1 MSTLE
6 LIIIALIIS
15 IIVPVFLSIIIEA
28 LRRRPQAP
36 EKLYWSNDIPI
47 QYISVSG
54 SRMRYIKTGS
64 GPNLVLLHTIRSQ
77 LDIFEKI
84 VPELSKNFTVY
95 ALDYPG
101 HGFSETLDVDYVP
114 SMFTQYVEK
123 FLDELNV
130 RDAILS
136 GISIGG
142 VITLLIAAKHNPKVR
157 GVVSVNPYDY
167 DEGMGVTRGNFIAWL
182 IIKPT
187 LIPILGE
194 TFMRFRIKL
203 IEKIIFQGGVTRN
216 NALTDGFIDLMYRA
230 GEQRGRYR
238 GLINLFR
245 NGKQWEDA
253 RDEYKNINIPVKVV
267 YGDQDW
273 SNEDERQRTI
283 NAIPNSTSVIIKEGG
298 HFLSMDQP
306 EALIAEIRSF
316 ATTVN
321 T

>member
-6 LIIIALIIS
+6 LIVIALIIS
-15 IIVPVFLSIIIEA
+15 IIAPVLLSIMMEA
-28 LRRRPQAP
+28 LRRPPQAP
-36 EKLYWSNDIPI
+36 EKLYWSQDIAI
-47 QYISVSG
+47 QYMSVNG

-64 GPNLVLLHTIRSQ
+64 GPNLVLLHTLRSQ
-77 LDIFEKI
+77 LDIFEKV
-84 VPELSKNFTVY
+84 VPELSKTFTVY

-114 SMFTQYVEK
+114 SMFTEYVEK
-123 FLDELNV
+123 FLDELDI

-142 VITLLIAAKHNPKVR
+142 VITLLIAAKHNPRVK
-157 GVVSVNPYDY
+157 GVVSVNPYDF
-167 DEGMGVTRGNFIAWL
+167 DKGMGVTRGNFVAWL
-182 IIKPT
+182 IITPT

-216 NALTDGFIDLMYRA
+216 NALTDGFINLMYRA

-245 NGKQWEDA
+245 NGKQWEEA

-273 SNEDERQRTI
+273 SNKDERQRTI
-283 NAIPNSTSVIIKEGG
+283 NAIPNSASVIIKEGG

-306 EALIAEIRSF
+306 EALIAEIKSF

-321 T
+321 P

>member
-1 MSTLE
+1 MSTME

-15 IIVPVFLSIIIEA
+15 IIAPVLLSIMMEA
-28 LRRRPQAP
+28 LRRPPQAP
-36 EKLYWSNDIPI
+36 EKLYWSLDIPI
-47 QYISVSG
+47 QYISVNG

-64 GPNLVLLHTIRSQ
+64 GPNLVLLHTLRSQ
-77 LDIFEKI
+77 LDIFEKV

-95 ALDYPG
+95 AMDYPG

-114 SMFTQYVEK
+114 SMFTEYVEK
-123 FLDELNV
+123 FLDELDI

-142 VITLLIAAKHNPKVR
+142 VITLLIAAKNNPRVR
-157 GVVSVNPYDY
+157 GIVSVNPYDY
-167 DEGMGVTRGNFIAWL
+167 DKGMGVTRGNFIAWL

-245 NGKQWEDA
+245 NGKKWEEA

>member
-6 LIIIALIIS
+6 LIIIALIAS
-15 IIVPVFLSIIIEA
+15 IIAPVVLSIIIEA

-36 EKLYWSNDIPI
+36 EKLYWSHDIPI
-47 QYISVSG
+47 QYISVNG

-77 LDIFEKI
+77 LDIFEKV
-84 VPELSKNFTVY
+84 VPELSKTFTVY

-114 SMFTQYVEK
+114 SMFTEYVEK
-123 FLDELNV
+123 FLDELDI

-142 VITLLIAAKHNPKVR
+142 VISLLIAAKHNPKVR
-157 GVVSVNPYDY
+157 GVVPVNPYDY
-167 DEGMGVTRGNFIAWL
+167 DKGMGVARGNFIAWL
-182 IIKPT
+182 IIRST

-203 IEKIIFQGGVTRN
+203 IEKMIFQGGVTRN

-253 RDEYKNINIPVKVV
+253 RGEYNNINIPVEVV

-273 SNEDERQRTI
+273 SNEHERQRTI
-283 NAIPNSTSVIIKEGG
+283 NAIPNSTSVTIKEGG

-306 EALIAEIRSF
+306 EALIAEIKTF

>member
-1 MSTLE
+1 M
-6 LIIIALIIS
+6 
-15 IIVPVFLSIIIEA
+15 
-28 LRRRPQAP
+28 
-36 EKLYWSNDIPI
+36 
-47 QYISVSG
+47 
-54 SRMRYIKTGS
+54 MRYIKTGS

-77 LDIFEKI
+77 LDIFEKV
-84 VPELSKNFTVY
+84 VPELSRNFTVY

-101 HGFSETLDVDYVP
+101 HGFSETPDVDYVP
-114 SMFTQYVEK
+114 SLFTEYVDK
-123 FLDELNV
+123 FLDELDIS
-130 RDAILS
+130 DAILS

-142 VITLLIAAKHNPKVR
+142 VISLLIAAKHNPKVT
-157 GVVSVNPYDY
+157 GIVSVNPYDY
-167 DEGMGVTRGNFIAWL
+167 DKGMGVTRGNFIAWL
-182 IIKPT
+182 SIRPV
-187 LIPILGE
+187 LIPVLGE

-216 NALTDGFIDLMYRA
+216 DALTDGFIDLMHRA

-238 GLINLFR
+238 GFISLFR
-245 NGKQWEDA
+245 NGKQWEAA

-283 NAIPNSTSVIIKEGG
+283 NAIPDSTSVIIKEGG

-306 EALIAEIRSF
+306 EALIAEIRGF

>member
-1 MSTLE
+1 
-6 LIIIALIIS
+6 
-15 IIVPVFLSIIIEA
+15 
-28 LRRRPQAP
+28 
-36 EKLYWSNDIPI
+36 
-47 QYISVSG
+47 
-54 SRMRYIKTGS
+54 
-64 GPNLVLLHTIRSQ
+64 
-77 LDIFEKI
+77 
-84 VPELSKNFTVY
+84 
-95 ALDYPG
+95 
-101 HGFSETLDVDYVP
+101 
-114 SMFTQYVEK
+114 
-123 FLDELNV
+123 
-130 RDAILS
+130 
-136 GISIGG
+136 
-142 VITLLIAAKHNPKVR
+142 
-157 GVVSVNPYDY
+157 
-167 DEGMGVTRGNFIAWL
+167 MGVTRGNFIAWL

-245 NGKQWEDA
+245 NGKQWEEA

-283 NAIPNSTSVIIKEGG
+283 NAIPNSTTVIIKEGG
-298 HFLSMDQP
+298 HFLSMDKP
-306 EALIAEIRSF
+306 EELIAEIKSF

-321 T
+321 S

>member
-6 LIIIALIIS
+6 LIIIALTIS
-15 IIVPVFLSIIIEA
+15 IIAPVLLSIIMEA
-28 LRRRPQAP
+28 LRRPPQAP
-36 EKLYWSNDIPI
+36 EKLYFYHDIPI

-64 GPNLVLLHTIRSQ
+64 GPNLVLLHTLRSQ
-77 LDIFEKI
+77 LDIFEKV

-114 SMFTQYVEK
+114 SMFTEYVEK
-123 FLDELNV
+123 FLDELDIRN
-130 RDAILS
+130 AILA

-167 DEGMGVTRGNFIAWL
+167 DKGMGVTRGNFIAWL

-245 NGKQWEDA
+245 NGKQWEEA

-273 SNEDERQRTI
+273 SNENERQRTI
-283 NAIPNSTSVIIKEGG
+283 NAIPNSTAVIIKEGG
-298 HFLSMDQP
+298 HFLSMDKP
-306 EALIAEIRSF
+306 EELIAEIKSF

-321 T
+321 S

>member
-6 LIIIALIIS
+6 LTVIALIIS
-15 IIVPVFLSIIIEA
+15 IIAPVLLSMIMEA
-28 LRRRPQAP
+28 LRKPPQAP
-36 EKLYWSNDIPI
+36 EKLYWSYDIPI

-54 SRMRYIKTGS
+54 SRLRYIKTGS

-77 LDIFEKI
+77 LDIFEKV
-84 VPELSKNFTVY
+84 VPELSKTFTVY

-101 HGFSETLDVDYVP
+101 HGFSETLDVDYIP
-114 SMFTQYVEK
+114 SMFTEYVEK
-123 FLDELNV
+123 FLDELDI

-136 GISIGG
+136 GVSIGG

-167 DEGMGVTRGNFIAWL
+167 DKGMGVARGNFVAWL
-182 IIKPT
+182 IIRPT

-245 NGKQWEDA
+245 NGKQWEEA

-283 NAIPNSTSVIIKEGG
+283 NAIPKSTSVIIKEGG

-316 ATTVN
+316 ATTIN
-321 T
+321 S

>member
-1 MSTLE
+1 MSILE
-6 LIIIALIIS
+6 LTIIALIVS
-15 IIVPVFLSIIIEA
+15 IIAPVFLSIIIEA
-28 LRRRPQAP
+28 LRRPPQAP
-36 EKLYWSNDIPI
+36 EKLYWSQDIPI
-47 QYISVSG
+47 QYISVNG

-64 GPNLVLLHTIRSQ
+64 GPNLVLLHTLRSQ

-84 VPELSKNFTVY
+84 VPELSKTFTVY

-114 SMFTQYVEK
+114 SMFTEYVEK
-123 FLDELNV
+123 FLDELDI

-142 VITLLIAAKHNPKVR
+142 VITLLIAANHNPKVR

-194 TFMRFRIKL
+194 TFMRFRIKI

-245 NGKQWEDA
+245 NGKQWEEA
-253 RDEYKNINIPVKVV
+253 RDEYKNINIPVKIV

-306 EALIAEIRSF
+306 EALIAEIKSF

>member
-6 LIIIALIIS
+6 LMVIALIIS
-15 IIVPVFLSIIIEA
+15 IIAPVFLSIIMEA
-28 LRRRPQAP
+28 LRRPPQAP
-36 EKLYWSNDIPI
+36 KKLYWSHDIPI
-47 QYISVSG
+47 QYISVNG
-54 SRMRYIKTGS
+54 LRMRYIKSGF

-77 LDIFEKI
+77 LDIFEKV
-84 VPELSKNFTVY
+84 VPELSKTFTVY

-123 FLDELNV
+123 FLDELNI

-203 IEKIIFQGGVTRN
+203 IEKIIFQGGVSRN

-238 GLINLFR
+238 SLINLFR
-245 NGKQWEDA
+245 NGKRWEEA

-283 NAIPNSTSVIIKEGG
+283 NAIPNSTTVIIKEGG

-306 EALIAEIRSF
+306 EALIAEIKSF
-316 ATTVN
+316 ATTIN
-321 T
+321 S

>member
-6 LIIIALIIS
+6 LIVIALIIS
-15 IIVPVFLSIIIEA
+15 IIAPVFLSIIMEA
-28 LRRRPQAP
+28 LRRPPQAP
-36 EKLYWSNDIPI
+36 EKLYWSQDIPI
-47 QYISVSG
+47 QYISVNG

-64 GPNLVLLHTIRSQ
+64 GPNLVLLHTLRSQ
-77 LDIFEKI
+77 LDIFEKV

-114 SMFTQYVEK
+114 SMFTEYVEK
-123 FLDELNV
+123 FLDELDI

-167 DEGMGVTRGNFIAWL
+167 DKGMGVTRGNFIAWL

-245 NGKQWEDA
+245 NGKQWEEA

-283 NAIPNSTSVIIKEGG
+283 NAIPNSTTVIIKEGG

-306 EALIAEIRSF
+306 EALIAEIKSF

-321 T
+321 S

>member
-1 MSTLE
+1 MSTPE
-6 LIIIALIIS
+6 LIIIVLIIS
-15 IIVPVFLSIIIEA
+15 IIAPVFLSMTMEA
-28 LRRRPQAP
+28 LRRPPQAP
-36 EKLYWSNDIPI
+36 EKLYWSDDIPI
-47 QYISVSG
+47 QYIGVNG

-77 LDIFEKI
+77 LDIFEKV
-84 VPELSKNFTVY
+84 VPALSEKYTVY

-114 SMFTQYVEK
+114 SMFTEYVEK
-123 FLDELNV
+123 ILDELDI
-130 RDAILS
+130 RDAVLS
-136 GISIGG
+136 GVSIGG
-142 VITLLIAAKHNPKVR
+142 VIALLIAAKHNPRVK
-157 GVVSVNPYDY
+157 GVVSVNPYDF
-167 DEGMGVTRGNFIAWL
+167 DKGLGVTRGNFIAWL
-182 IIKPT
+182 IIKST

-216 NALTDGFIDLMYRA
+216 DALTDGFIDLMYRA

-238 GLINLFR
+238 SLISLFR
-245 NGKQWEDA
+245 NGKQWEEA

-273 SNEDERQRTI
+273 SKKDERQRTI

-298 HFLSMDQP
+298 HFLPMDQP
-306 EALIAEIRSF
+306 EALIAEIKCF

-321 T
+321 

>member
-1 MSTLE
+1 MSMLE
-6 LIIIALIIS
+6 LIVIALIIS
-15 IIVPVFLSIIIEA
+15 IIAPVFLSIIIEA
-28 LRRRPQAP
+28 LRKRPQAP
-36 EKLYWSNDIPI
+36 EKLYWSHDIPI
-47 QYISVSG
+47 QYVSVNG

-64 GPNLVLLHTIRSQ
+64 GPNLVLLHTLRSQ
-77 LDIFEKI
+77 LDIFEKV
-84 VPELSKNFTVY
+84 VPELSKTYTVY

-114 SMFTQYVEK
+114 SMFTEYVEK
-123 FLDELNV
+123 FLDELDIG
-130 RDAILS
+130 DAILS

-167 DEGMGVTRGNFIAWL
+167 DKGMGVTRGNFVAWL
-182 IIKPT
+182 IIRPT

-203 IEKIIFQGGVTRN
+203 IEKIIFQGGVTHN
-216 NALTDGFIDLMYRA
+216 NALTEGFIDSMYRA

-245 NGKQWEDA
+245 NGKQWEEA
-253 RDEYKNINIPVKVV
+253 RDEYKNINIPVRVV
-267 YGDQDW
+267 YGDHDW

-283 NAIPNSTSVIIKEGG
+283 NAIPNSTSVLIDEGG

-306 EALIAEIRSF
+306 EALIAEIKSF
-316 ATTVN
+316 ATTVS

>member
-1 MSTLE
+1 MKLFIVV
-6 LIIIALIIS
+6 LIVSMIAT
-15 IIVPVFLSIIIEA
+15 VFLSIFVEA
-28 LRRRPQAP
+28 LRRCPQAP
-36 EKLYWSNDIPI
+36 GKLYWSHDIPI
-47 QYISVSG
+47 QYIDIDG

-64 GPNLVLLHTIRSQ
+64 GPNLVLLHTLRSQ
-77 LDIFEKI
+77 LDIFEKV

-101 HGFSETLDVDYVP
+101 HGFSETPDVDYVP
-114 SMFTQYVEK
+114 SMFTEQVEH
-123 FLDELNV
+123 FLDELDI

-142 VITLLIAAKHNPKVR
+142 VISLLIAAKHNPNVN
-157 GVVSVNPYDY
+157 GVVAVNPYDY
-167 DEGMGVTRGNFIAWL
+167 DKGMGVTRGNFIAWL
-182 IIKPT
+182 IVKPT
-187 LIPILGE
+187 LIPVLGE
-194 TFMRFRIKL
+194 TFMRFRTRIV
-203 IEKIIFQGGVTRN
+203 EKIIFEGGVTRN
-216 NALTDGFIDLMYRA
+216 SALTDGFIDSMYRA

-253 RDEYKNINIPVKVV
+253 RDEYENINIPVKVV

-273 SNEDERQRTI
+273 SNEAERQRTI
-283 NAIPNSTSVIIKEGG
+283 SAIPNSASATINEGG

-306 EALIAEIRSF
+306 EALIAEIESF

>member
-1 MSTLE
+1 MN
-6 LIIIALIIS
+6 I
-15 IIVPVFLSIIIEA
+15 
-28 LRRRPQAP
+28 
-36 EKLYWSNDIPI
+36 
-47 QYISVSG
+47 
-54 SRMRYIKTGS
+54 
-64 GPNLVLLHTIRSQ
+64 
-77 LDIFEKI
+77 
-84 VPELSKNFTVY
+84 
-95 ALDYPG
+95 
-101 HGFSETLDVDYVP
+101 
-114 SMFTQYVEK
+114 
-123 FLDELNV
+123 

-142 VITLLIAAKHNPKVR
+142 VITLLIAAKHNPKVK

-203 IEKIIFQGGVTRN
+203 IEKIIFQGGVSRN

-238 GLINLFR
+238 SLINLFR
-245 NGKQWEDA
+245 NGKQWGEA
-253 RDEYKNINIPVKVV
+253 RDEYKNINTPVKVV

-283 NAIPNSTSVIIKEGG
+283 NAIPNSTTVIIKEGG

-306 EALIAEIRSF
+306 EALIAEIKSF
-316 ATTVN
+316 ATTIN
-321 T
+321 S

>member
-1 MSTLE
+1 
-6 LIIIALIIS
+6 
-15 IIVPVFLSIIIEA
+15 
-28 LRRRPQAP
+28 
-36 EKLYWSNDIPI
+36 
-47 QYISVSG
+47 
-54 SRMRYIKTGS
+54 MRYIKTGS

-77 LDIFEKI
+77 LDIFEKV
-84 VPELSKNFTVY
+84 VPELSKTFTVY

-114 SMFTQYVEK
+114 SMFTEYVEK
-123 FLDELNV
+123 FLDELDI

-136 GISIGG
+136 GVSIGC

-167 DEGMGVTRGNFIAWL
+167 GRGMGVTRGNFIAWL

-216 NALTDGFIDLMYRA
+216 TALTDGFIDLMYRA

-245 NGKQWEDA
+245 NGKQWEEA

-306 EALIAEIRSF
+306 EALIAEIKSF

-321 T
+321 S